1 MQRIGITPRRQWQ
14 ELVEK
19 QGFLY
24 HTLDDVPYW
33 DESACYKF
41 SEKEIL
47 MLEST
52 TQELH
57 AMCVE
62 AAQYVIDNNLF
73 ALFGIPE
80 AVVPLVRHAWNNS
93 DTGFWSLYGRFDLAY
108 DGINPPKML
117 EFNADTPTS
126 LFEASIVQWFWLKDY
141 KPSADQ
147 FNSIDEKLR
156 AAWEWIHA
164 QFHSSLYHFACLKVV
179 KGNISALQLREDIT
193 NTAYIL
199 DTASTVKDL
208 KYHFTDI
215 GNITWDGA
223 RFVDEYKK
231 PVETLFKLYPWE
243 WMINEVDI
251 ASFGKSTVNWIEP
264 IWKMLWSNK
273 ALLPVLWQLYPN
285 HPNLLVAYFEPR
297 STTYIKKPK
306 LSREGANIE
315 VVQHGQVVLST
326 GGDYG
331 KEGFVYQDIANIPDM
346 DGNYPIIGSWIIGG
360 EPAGMG
366 IRESNS
372 IITDNTSRFVPH
384 YFE

>member
-1 MQRIGITPRRQWQ
+1 MQRIAITPRQRWQ

-19 QGFLY
+19 QGFLF

-33 DESACYKF
+33 DESVCYKF

-52 TQELH
+52 TQQLH
-57 AMCVE
+57 TMCIE

-73 ALFGIPE
+73 SLFGIPE
-80 AVVPLVRHAWNNS
+80 NIIPLVRHAWDTS
-93 DTGFWSLYGRFDLAY
+93 DIGFWSLYGRFDLAY

-126 LFEASIVQWFWLKDY
+126 LFEASIVQWFWLKDF

-147 FNSIDEKLR
+147 LNSIDERLR
-156 AAWEWIHA
+156 DAWKFINDKYR
-164 QFHSSLYHFACLKVV
+164 SSVYHFACLKEAR
-179 KGNISALQLREDIT
+179 GNISQLQLREDIT

-199 DTASTVKDL
+199 DTASSVKGL
-208 KYHFTDI
+208 QYYFTDI
-215 GNITWDGA
+215 SNITWNDA
-223 RFVDEYKK
+223 AFVDEHQK

-243 WMINEVDI
+243 WMVNEVDT
-251 ASFGKSTVNWIEP
+251 ASLGKSTVHWIEP

-273 ALLPVLWQLYPN
+273 ALLPILWKLYPN
-285 HPNLLVAYFEPR
+285 HPNLLPAYFEQH
-297 STTYIKKPK
+297 STSYVKKPK

-315 VVQHGQVVLST
+315 IVQNGKVILST
-326 GGDYG
+326 DGDYG
-331 KEGFVYQDIANIPDM
+331 EAGFIYQDIASIPNM
-346 DGNYPIIGSWIIGG
+346 DGNYPVIGSWIIGG
-360 EPAGMG
+360 DAAGIG

-372 IITDNTSRFVPH
+372 MITDNVSRFVPH

>member
-1 MQRIGITPRRQWQ
+1 MQRISITPRQKWQ

-33 DESACYKF
+33 NESTCYKF
-41 SEKEIL
+41 SEAEIL
-47 MLEST
+47 MIESA

-57 AMCVE
+57 TLCIE
-62 AAQYVIDNNLF
+62 AAQYVVDNNLF
-73 ALFGIPE
+73 SLFGIPE
-80 AVVPLVRHAWNNS
+80 AIVPLVRHAWNNS

-108 DGINPPKML
+108 DGVNPPKLL

-126 LFEASIVQWFWLKDY
+126 LFEASIVQWFWLKDF

-156 AAWEWIHA
+156 ASWE
-164 QFHSSLYHFACLKVV
+164 FVHSKYRSSIYHFACLKESR
-179 KGNISALQLREDIT
+179 GNIPAPQLREDIT

-199 DTASTVKDL
+199 DTASSVEGL

-215 GNITWDGA
+215 TNITWNGA
-223 RFVDEYKK
+223 AFVDENKNSI
-231 PVETLFKLYPWE
+231 ETLFKLYPWE
-243 WMINEVDI
+243 WMINEVDV
-251 ASFGKSTVNWIEP
+251 ACFGKSIINWIEP

-273 ALLPVLWQLYPN
+273 ALLPILWELYPD
-285 HPNLLVAYFEPR
+285 HPNLLPAYFGPQ
-297 STTYIKKPK
+297 STSYVKKPK
-306 LSREGANIE
+306 LSREGASIAIVQNGE
-315 VVQHGQVVLST
+315 MVVST
-326 GGDYG
+326 PGDYG
-331 KEGFVYQDIANIPDM
+331 AEGYVYQDIADIPNM
-346 DGNYPIIGSWIIGG
+346 DGNYPVIGSWIVGG
-360 EPAGMG
+360 EAAGMG

-372 IITDNTSRFVPH
+372 IITDNMSRFVPH

>member
-1 MQRIGITPRRQWQ
+1 MQRIAITPRQRWQ

-19 QGFLY
+19 QGFLF

-33 DESACYKF
+33 DESVCYKF

-52 TQELH
+52 TQQLH
-57 AMCVE
+57 TMCIE

-73 ALFGIPE
+73 SLFGIPE
-80 AVVPLVRHAWNNS
+80 NIIPLVRHAWDNS

-126 LFEASIVQWFWLKDY
+126 LFEASIVQWFWLKDF

-147 FNSIDEKLR
+147 FNSIDERLR
-156 AAWEWIHA
+156 DAWKFINDKYR
-164 QFHSSLYHFACLKVV
+164 SSVYHFACLKEAR
-179 KGNISALQLREDIT
+179 GNISQLQLREDIT

-199 DTASTVKDL
+199 DTASSVKGL
-208 KYHFTDI
+208 QYYFTDI
-215 GNITWDGA
+215 SNITWNGA
-223 RFVDEYKK
+223 AFVDEHQK

-243 WMINEVDI
+243 WMVNEVDT
-251 ASFGKSTVNWIEP
+251 ASLGKSTVHWIEP

-273 ALLPVLWQLYPN
+273 ALLPILWKLYPN
-285 HPNLLVAYFEPR
+285 HPNLLPAYFEPH
-297 STTYIKKPK
+297 STSYVKKPK

-315 VVQHGQVVLST
+315 IVQNGKVILST
-326 GGDYG
+326 DGDYG
-331 KEGFVYQDIANIPDM
+331 EAGFIYQDIASIPNM
-346 DGNYPIIGSWIIGG
+346 DGNYPVIGSWIIGG
-360 EPAGMG
+360 DAAGMG

-372 IITDNTSRFVPH
+372 MITDNVSRFVPH